1 VSSGKAALSR
11 ACLWYCSRSSG
22 KSHSCLH
29 SSGMLDGIAGP
40 LRALLRPPAL
50 PPAPAASAP
59 SPPLPSPLLPAS
71 PPAPQPSLPSEAPHC
86 CCCSSSPG
94 SEPPPHSKAGSR
106 CPSVVST

>member
-29 SSGMLDGIAGP
+29 SSGMLEGIAGP
-40 LRALLRPPAL
+40 LRALLRLPAPPL
-50 PPAPAASAP
+50 PPAPSAAPP
-59 SPPLPSPLLPAS
+59 SPPW
-71 PPAPQPSLPSEAPHC
+71 PPARSSPSALQLCAPSEALH
-86 CCCSSSPG
+86 CCCSSG
-94 SEPPPHSKAGSR
+94 SVTPSHSKAGSR